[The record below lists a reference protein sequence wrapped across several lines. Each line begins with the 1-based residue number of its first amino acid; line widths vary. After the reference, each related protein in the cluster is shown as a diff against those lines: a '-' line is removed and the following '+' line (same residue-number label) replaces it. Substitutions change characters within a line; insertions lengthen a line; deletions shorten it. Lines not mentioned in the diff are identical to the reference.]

1 MRTLPAKAALFAS
14 FVCQKQESHSLGTAK
29 PVSDS
34 FIPDHPQTIDTR
46 QPKIQYPTTL
56 HLLVST
62 SFFSLPIRE
71 RKTKMT
77 ECKRERNALFTPA
90 PKW

>member
-1 MRTLPAKAALFAS
+1 VTPTLNRQGTRGAGDPMRTLPAKADLLAS
-14 FVCQKQESHSLGTAK
+14 FVCQKQDPIHRAAK

-56 HLLVST
+56 HLLV
-62 SFFSLPIRE
+62 
-71 RKTKMT
+71 
-77 ECKRERNALFTPA
+77 
-90 PKW
+90 